1 MRKHLG
7 FTLVELLV
15 VIAIIALLMS
25 ILLPALG
32 RAREQARS
40 VICRNNLKTLA
51 LANVVYSVTC
61 DGWYVS
67 AVDYTMAALGQPTWN
82 SNLEFRRSLGLQTKR
97 YEDDA
102 DDYDDFFRMP
112 KEYLCP
118 TDKAVGRHKYANL
131 LGSYQNVISYG
142 YNFTDWGPDSLKPLS
157 WSGDIPA
164 GEEAAQV
171 KAVQIR
177 QPAERLMFID
187 AGDIWAVKDGAS
199 YKRYWDLFGHN
210 LALYRADNQ
219 WMPTFFR
226 HNQGANIVFFDNHVE
241 YMDKEDVFHYLSES
255 LWPDYEKNNNLWYID
270 PGNFRKPRR

>member
-1 MRKHLG
+1 
-7 FTLVELLV
+7 LVELLV

-40 VICRNNLKTLA
+40 VVCRNNLKTLA
-51 LANVVYSVTC
+51 LANMVYSTTC

-82 SNLEFRRSLGLQTKR
+82 SNLEFRRALGLQTKR
-97 YEDDA
+97 YADDE
-102 DDYDDFFRMP
+102 DDYDEFFQMP

-118 TDKAVGRHKYANL
+118 TDKAVGRHKYVNL

-171 KAVQIR
+171 KAVEIR
-177 QPAERLMFID
+177 QPAEKLMFID
-187 AGDIWAVKDGAS
+187 SGDLWAAKDGAS
-199 YKRYWDLFGHN
+199 YKRYWDLFIHN
-210 LALYRADNQ
+210 LPLYRADGQ

-226 HNQGANIVFFDNHVE
+226 HNQGANIAFFDNHVE

-255 LWPDYEKNNNLWYID
+255 LWPDYEKNNSLWYIV
-270 PGNFRKPRR
+270 PGNFRERRR